1 MTAERF
7 SDLIE
12 HCVRQ
17 NRIESREAHYRDMA
31 RFFGVEPITLRR
43 WLTGAS
49 PVPRQVEIIMEIFH
63 RWPEVT
69 AEKVDAVIDGRVKGL
84 SSQKQ
89 H

>member
-12 HCVRQ
+12 HCMRLH
-17 NRIESREAHYRDMA
+17 RIENREAHYREMA

-49 PVPRQVEIIMEIFH
+49 AIPRQVEVIMEIFH
-63 RWPEVT
+63 TWPEVR
-69 AEKVDAVIDGRVKGL
+69 AEKVNAVIMARDEPSRA
-84 SSQKQ
+84 
-89 H
+89 